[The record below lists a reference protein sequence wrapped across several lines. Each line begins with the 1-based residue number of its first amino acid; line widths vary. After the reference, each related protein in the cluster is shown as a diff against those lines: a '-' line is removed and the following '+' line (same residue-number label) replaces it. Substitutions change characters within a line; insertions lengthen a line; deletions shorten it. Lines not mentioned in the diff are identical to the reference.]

1 MDLILMANQESP
13 LNINMIPGSDM
24 SQSQSNSVRELLYQ
38 ARLEKY
44 NEFCNFHAITNDV
57 KKRSDHVLQ
66 ELLRLGVLDD
76 DLKVNENC
84 LFASII
90 YMAVIEARLPYGP
103 MDPLLEQNSLE
114 PSITVTDILIKA
126 NINIKSFFQAMTRI
140 KNLISLS
147 KSVQDHLV
155 KLERNYLVV
164 SALYHA
170 FDGRLCS
177 SVFKESTSGCS
188 EDSYLPPI
196 PETEGLSYRKK
207 QCWVLYLLSKEQ
219 LLPGNQELFQHFQLL
234 LCCVE
239 FVLRQTPSFL
249 LNSPYDSIR
258 IGCYNTHEQGV
269 TMLGRLAE
277 DFSVAVDQT
286 LQLHIESTESFFQS
300 LLNEDGEL
308 DSDGLCEEYES
319 AFQREG
325 DINELHFLS
334 KDSYLHSLAVK
345 RIESQENATPLPSEL
360 MTPVRLAVSTVQS
373 FQKNFSGLPSKPSE
387 KLESYFKR
395 CTQDP
400 SGNIKTLIDSLKEI
414 FVQQYQAA
422 SPAATPPTTVAENRF
437 VLGVRMYLKIL
448 ETILMTESEHLS
460 PHVLST
466 LLNKESFHKA
476 LLACALEVVLTT
488 YGQTWAQ
495 PTDGSNSQETIF
507 SFPWILDVFSLQVY
521 EFYKVI
527 ESFIKAEPKLA
538 TDIVKHLQNVEIR
551 ILESLA
557 WKENSMLFD
566 VIGDWDMGQMTP
578 PIPASP
584 VKAQDGS
591 PHSTNGPSKCAVDL
605 FLSPVKQQSPS
616 PSSSPSRH
624 QAATSSEPLINDASP
639 GRLPSQPKSQSLTHF
654 LKRVLR
660 LGYSR
665 LTRLC
670 SDLHISKDLEHK
682 IWTCFEY
689 CVTNLSRLLK
699 NRHIDQIIMCSIY
712 GICKVAEQEIRFKS
726 IVQEYKHLPHAKQ
739 EIFRDVY
746 MGPNRSDSI
755 ISFYNSIFVQNIKM
769 YLLQFS
775 PNKDVRPTLSPRPK
789 QSPGYCLPGKK
800 NFIISPLKESVFK
813 APCSPSQM
821 TPSTRLLYS
830 FGDSIG
836 SSEKLKDINERMRRG
851 PAASAKKRLNLD
863 DNAETPSAKKSLLQ

>member
-1 MDLILMANQESP
+1 MANQESP
-13 LNINMIPGSDM
+13 LNISMIPASDL
-24 SQSQSNSVRELLYQ
+24 SLSKSNSVMELLYQ

-44 NEFCNFHAITNDV
+44 NDFCNYHAITNDV

-76 DLKVNENC
+76 DVKVNENC

-103 MDPLLEQNSLE
+103 MDPLLEQNTLE
-114 PSITVTDILIKA
+114 PSITVTDILLKA
-126 NINIKSFFQAMTRI
+126 NINIKSFFEAMTRI

-147 KSVQDHLV
+147 KSVQDHFV

-177 SVFKESTSGCS
+177 SVFKESASGSS
-188 EDSYLPPI
+188 EDNYLPPI

-277 DFSVAVDQT
+277 DFGVAVDQT
-286 LQLHIESTESFFQS
+286 LQLHIESTENFFQS

-308 DSDGLCEEYES
+308 DSDGLSEEYES
-319 AFQREG
+319 TFQREG
-325 DINELHFLS
+325 DLNELHFLL
-334 KDSYLHSLAVK
+334 KDSYLHSLAVN
-345 RIESQENATPLPSEL
+345 RIESKENATHLPSEL

-414 FVQQYQAA
+414 FVQRYQAA
-422 SPAATPPTTVAENRF
+422 CPAATPPTTVAENRF
-437 VLGVRMYLKIL
+437 LLGVKMYFKIL
-448 ETILMTESEHLS
+448 ETILMNESEHLL

-495 PTDGSNSQETIF
+495 PTDSANSQETIF

-538 TDIVKHLQNVEIR
+538 TDIVKHLQNIEIR

-566 VIGDWDMGQMTP
+566 VIGDFDMGQMTP
-578 PIPASP
+578 PIQASP

-591 PHSTNGPSKCAVDL
+591 TSGQSKCAVDL
-605 FLSPVKQQSPS
+605 FLSPVKQQAPS

-624 QAATSSEPLINDASP
+624 QAASSSEPLINEVSP
-639 GRLPSQPKSQSLTHF
+639 CRPPSQKSQSLMHF

-670 SDLHISKDLEHK
+670 SDLHITKDLENK

-699 NRHIDQIIMCSIY
+699 NRHIDQFILCSIY

-726 IVQEYKHLPHAKQ
+726 IVQEYKNLPHAKQ
-739 EIFRDVY
+739 EIFREVY
-746 MGPNRSDSI
+746 IDPNRSDSI
-755 ISFYNSIFVQNIKM
+755 ISFYNSVFIQHIKM

-775 PNKDVRPTLSPRPK
+775 PNKDIKPQLSPRPK

-821 TPSTRLLYS
+821 TPATRLLYS
-830 FGDSIG
+830 FGESIG

-851 PAASAKKRLNLD
+851 SASAKKRLNLD
-863 DNAETPSAKKSLLQ
+863 EGADTPSAKKVTAAVTN